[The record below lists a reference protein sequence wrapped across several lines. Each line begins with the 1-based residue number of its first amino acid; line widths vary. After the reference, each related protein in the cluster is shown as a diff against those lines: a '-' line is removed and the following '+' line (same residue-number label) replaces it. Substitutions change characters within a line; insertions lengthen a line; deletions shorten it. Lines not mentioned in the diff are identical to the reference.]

1 VRIEATKLEGARE
14 VSLSVLKPADVVTL
28 VHGEEFCWIDIEISR
43 ADREPMTELLV
54 GNLDF
59 HPATVDDCF
68 QPTAYHQPK
77 LDEEQNYR
85 FITFLY
91 FDQRGVDEVTLREL
105 NVYVGATFVITIH
118 RHAMPEYL
126 AKLKKLPRHITEY
139 KERAILFL
147 HHVLDV
153 VTDGFAPILRSI
165 QRSSDE
171 LEISIL
177 RSRGGQR
184 TVSLNPFRR
193 DEHLTDMRRILRSRQ
208 ALVVLRRTISG
219 EREIISELI
228 GEYDFEGAPESSEE
242 IAIYFRDIH
251 DHMGKYLEILESEE
265 RSLNHIME
273 MHHLVSNYRTNE
285 IVIVLTI
292 ISVIMLPLNLIV
304 GFFGMNFEN
313 MSLRS
318 YFGHPGSWAVL
329 AGMVIIT
336 ISLFAYFRAKE
347 WI

>member
-1 VRIEATKLEGARE
+1 MRIEAMKLEGDRA
-14 VSLSVLKPADVVTL
+14 VSLNILKTEDVVSL
-28 VHGEEFCWIDIEISR
+28 VRAEAFCWIDIEISR
-43 ADREPMTELLV
+43 ANRELMNDLLV
-54 GNLDF
+54 TKLDF

-91 FDQRGVDEVTLREL
+91 FDQRGADEVTLREL
-105 NVYVGATFVITIH
+105 NIYVGETFVITIH

-126 AKLKKLPRHITEY
+126 AKFKKLPRHITEY

-147 HHVLDV
+147 HHVLHV
-153 VTDGFAPILRSI
+153 ITEGFTPILRQI

-177 RSRGGQR
+177 RSRGQR
-184 TVSLNPFRR
+184 TVSLNPFKRE
-193 DEHLTDMRRILRSRQ
+193 EHLTDMRRILRSRQ
-208 ALVVLRRTISG
+208 ALVVLRRTIFG
-219 EREIISELI
+219 EREIIGELI
-228 GEYDFEGAPESSEE
+228 NEFDYEDAPESSEE
-242 IAIYFRDIH
+242 IAIYFRDIA
-251 DHMGKYLEILESEE
+251 DHMGKFLEILESED
-265 RSLNHIME
+265 RSLNHVME

-292 ISVIMLPLNLIV
+292 ISVIMLPLNLVV

-313 MSLRS
+313 MRIGG
-318 YFGHPGSWAVL
+318 YFEHPGSWGVL
-329 AGMVIIT
+329 GSLALIT
-336 ISLFAYFRAKE
+336 VGLFVYFRAKE

>member
-1 VRIEATKLEGARE
+1 VRIEAIKLEGDRA
-14 VSLSVLKPADVVTL
+14 VSLSVLKTEDVVKL
-28 VHGEEFCWIDIEISR
+28 VRDEAFCWIDFEISR
-43 ADREPMTELLV
+43 ANRELMVDLLV
-54 GNLDF
+54 NKLDF

-68 QPTAYHQPK
+68 QPTPYHQPK

-91 FDQRGVDEVTLREL
+91 FDQRSVGEVTLHEL
-105 NVYVGATFVITIH
+105 NIYVGATFVLTIH
-118 RHAMPEYL
+118 RQAMPEYI
-126 AKLKKLPRHITEY
+126 AKFKKLPRHVTEY
-139 KERAILFL
+139 KERAVLFL

-153 VTDGFAPILRSI
+153 ITDGFAPILRSI

-177 RSRGGQR
+177 RSRGQR

-193 DEHLTDMRRILRSRQ
+193 EEHLSDMRRILRSRQ

-219 EREIISELI
+219 EREIISELVS
-228 GEYDFEGAPESSEE
+228 EFDYEGAPESSEE
-242 IAIYFRDIH
+242 IAIYFRDIQ
-251 DHMGKYLEILESEE
+251 DHMGKYLEILESED

-285 IVIVLTI
+285 IIIVLTI

-313 MSLRS
+313 MQLAG
-318 YFGHPGSWAVL
+318 YMQHPGSWVVL
-329 AGMVIIT
+329 GSLAL
-336 ISLFAYFRAKE
+336 ISVLFYAYFRAKE